1 MSSRTKI
8 VVLHMK
14 EVVYTA
20 IFLVLAIVM
29 IIVVCV
35 MFGGKGEQE
44 TGSRPAEETLY
55 VPGVY
60 TSTIEL
66 NDNSFDVQVT
76 VDANHINSIE
86 LVNLSETVTVMYPLM
101 EPTLED
107 IAEQI
112 YDSQSTASVTYSE
125 ENKYTSMLL
134 LEAIQA
140 ALDKADAGNGEGEE
154 FAS

>member
-1 MSSRTKI
+1 MSSKTKI

-20 IFLVLAIVM
+20 IFLVLAILM
-29 IIVVCV
+29 IILVFV
-35 MFGGKGEQE
+35 MFSGKDKKD
-44 TGSRPAEETLY
+44 TAAKPAEETLY
-55 VPGVY
+55 IPGVY
-60 TSTIEL
+60 TSTIQL

-76 VDANHINSIE
+76 VDANHSNSIE
-86 LVNLSETVTVMYPLM
+86 LVILSETATVMYPMM

-112 YDSQSTASVTYSE
+112 YLSQSTDNITYSD

-134 LEAIQA
+134 LEAIQSA
-140 ALDKADAGNGEGEE
+140 IAKADAGTGAE
-154 FAS
+154 

>member
-1 MSSRTKI
+1 MSSKTKI

-20 IFLVLAIVM
+20 IFLVLAILM
-29 IIVVCV
+29 IILVFV
-35 MFGGKGEQE
+35 MFSGKDKKD
-44 TGSRPAEETLY
+44 TAAKPAEETLY
-55 VPGVY
+55 IPGVY
-60 TSTIEL
+60 TSTIQL

-86 LVNLSETVTVMYPLM
+86 LVNLSVTATVMYPLM

-112 YDSQSTASVTYSE
+112 YLSQSTDNITYSD

-134 LEAIQA
+134 LEAIQSA
-140 ALDKADAGNGEGEE
+140 IAKADAGTGTE
-154 FAS
+154 

>member
-1 MSSRTKI
+1 MSSKTKS
-8 VVLHMK
+8 VVLQMT

-20 IFLVLAIVM
+20 IFLVLAILM
-29 IIVVCV
+29 IILVFV
-35 MFGGKGEQE
+35 MFSGKDKKD
-44 TGSRPAEETLY
+44 TAAKPAEETLY
-55 VPGVY
+55 IPGVY
-60 TSTIEL
+60 TSTIQL

-86 LVNLSETVTVMYPLM
+86 LVNLSETATVMYPLM

-112 YDSQSTASVTYSE
+112 YLSQSTDNITYSD

-134 LEAIQA
+134 LEAIQSA
-140 ALDKADAGNGEGEE
+140 IAKADAGTGTE
-154 FAS
+154 

>member
-1 MSSRTKI
+1 MSSKTKI

-20 IFLVLAIVM
+20 IFLVLAILM
-29 IIVVCV
+29 IILIFV
-35 MFGGKGEQE
+35 MFSGKDQKK
-44 TGSRPAEETLY
+44 SSSAPAEETLY
-55 VPGVY
+55 IPGVY
-60 TSTIEL
+60 TSTIQL

-86 LVNLSETVTVMYPLM
+86 LVNLSETVSVMYPLV

-112 YDSQSTASVTYSE
+112 CISQSTDSISYSDD
-125 ENKYTSMLL
+125 NKYTSMLL
-134 LEAIQA
+134 LEAIQS
-140 ALDKADAGNGEGEE
+140 ALEKADARTGTE
-154 FAS
+154 

>member
-1 MSSRTKI
+1 MSSKTKI

-20 IFLVLAIVM
+20 IFLVLAILM
-29 IIVVCV
+29 IILVFV
-35 MFGGKGEQE
+35 MFSGKDKKD
-44 TGSRPAEETLY
+44 TAAKPAEETLY
-55 VPGVY
+55 IPGVY
-60 TSTIEL
+60 TSTIQL

-86 LVNLSETVTVMYPLM
+86 LVNLSETATVMYPLM

-112 YDSQSTASVTYSE
+112 YLSQSTDNITYSD

-134 LEAIQA
+134 LEAIQSA
-140 ALDKADAGNGEGEE
+140 IAKADAGTGTE
-154 FAS
+154 